1 MIKLTVGSRGE
12 EVKLLQRALN
22 ENLQLNMKADGVF
35 GPGTLNALKR
45 FQIEN
50 EIPVTGVYDEATYDS
65 LNTYI
70 SDRFIRL
77 SDIDLFADALSVEP
91 AALKA
96 VFIVESN
103 SAGFLP
109 NSKPTILFEG
119 HIFYKLIAKTL
130 GQNTAIA
137 LSRKYP
143 NVCYMSWDRSKYYG
157 GDKEYI
163 RLNQA
168 QSINESIAN
177 QSASWGLFQIM
188 GFNYKAAGYNDID
201 TFVDEMY
208 YSEHLQF
215 QAGCNFIASN
225 AGIINA
231 LRKKDWNTFAR
242 LYNGPAYAQNNYH
255 NKLAAAYRQNL

>member
-1 MIKLTVGSRGE
+1 
-12 EVKLLQRALN
+12 
-22 ENLQLNMKADGVF
+22 
-35 GPGTLNALKR
+35 
-45 FQIEN
+45 
-50 EIPVTGVYDEATYDS
+50 
-65 LNTYI
+65 
-70 SDRFIRL
+70 
-77 SDIDLFADALSVEP
+77 
-91 AALKA
+91 
-96 VFIVESN
+96 
-103 SAGFLP
+103 
-109 NSKPTILFEG
+109 
-119 HIFYKLIAKTL
+119 
-130 GQNTAIA
+130 
-137 LSRKYP
+137 
-143 NVCYMSWDRSKYYG
+143 MSWDRSKYYG

-163 RLNQA
+163 RLKQA

-231 LRKKDWNTFAR
+231 LRKKDWTTFAR

>member
-22 ENLQLNMKADGVF
+22 ENLKLSMKADGVF

-119 HIFYKLIAKTL
+119 HIFYKLS
-130 GQNTAIA
+130 N
-137 LSRKYP
+137 
-143 NVCYMSWDRSKYYG
+143 
-157 GDKEYI
+157 
-163 RLNQA
+163 
-168 QSINESIAN
+168 
-177 QSASWGLFQIM
+177 
-188 GFNYKAAGYNDID
+188 
-201 TFVDEMY
+201 
-208 YSEHLQF
+208 
-215 QAGCNFIASN
+215 GCV
-225 AGIINA
+225 
-231 LRKKDWNTFAR
+231 L
-242 LYNGPAYAQNNYH
+242 P
-255 NKLAAAYRQNL
+255 